1 MDDTYVKSGA
11 LTIEELPDNSF
22 KNIMDGEACNIGL
35 KSKYEAEC
43 VRKFLWKRMMFI
55 EPVSLAL
62 KFLLEFF
69 TYVYI
74 PCMVQFVV
82 YGSVFTQYVL
92 CMDNWILHMC
102 KYGAWHNLLSMG
114 QYLHGIYGDWQI
126 LFLDKFININVFCI
140 LLDKRRWQLHV

>member
-1 MDDTYVKSGA
+1 MREYVLYIGFKIKWILGMEDAYVKSGA
-11 LTIEELPDNSF
+11 LAIEELPDNSF

-62 KFLLEFF
+62 KFLLELF
-69 TYVYI
+69 TYEYV

-82 YGSVFTQYVL
+82 YGSVFTRYVR
-92 CMDNWILHMC
+92 CMDNRIIYICVSMVH
-102 KYGAWHNLLSMG
+102 GAICYQWVS
-114 QYLHGIYGDWQI
+114 IYTVYMVIG
-126 LFLDKFININVFCI
+126 KFYF
-140 LLDKRRWQLHV
+140 